1 MIENM
6 ILYACA
12 FCMDKCNRREE
23 MGKIKEFIV
32 KQNWLS
38 DMLDDAKNAEFKPDW
53 FEGLFEMLE
62 KNGMSSLQNY
72 HTRLCSLNVFLGN
85 RDLEESYKRE
95 AVINYMKHNLL
106 KDE

>member
-1 MIENM
+1 MKDTVKKEFHH
-6 ILYACA
+6 YDRKYDFGPACA

-72 HTRLCSLNVFLGN
+72 HTRLCSLNVF
-85 RDLEESYKRE
+85 
-95 AVINYMKHNLL
+95 
-106 KDE
+106 

>member
-1 MIENM
+1 
-6 ILYACA
+6 
-12 FCMDKCNRREE
+12 MDKCNRREE

-38 DMLDDAKNAEFKPDW
+38 DMLDDAKMQNLKPDW

-72 HTRLCSLNVFLGN
+72 HTRLCSLNVF
-85 RDLEESYKRE
+85 
-95 AVINYMKHNLL
+95 
-106 KDE
+106 

>member
-1 MIENM
+1 
-6 ILYACA
+6 
-12 FCMDKCNRREE
+12 
-23 MGKIKEFIV
+23 
-32 KQNWLS
+32 
-38 DMLDDAKNAEFKPDW
+38 
-53 FEGLFEMLE
+53 MLE

-85 RDLEESYKRE
+85 RDLESYKRE